1 MITSVTSI
9 ASDKQLI
16 ADFQQTGDRA
26 CLETLIRQHIGKVR
40 AMIYPMVLNHADADD
55 LTQEV
60 FIRVV
65 HAIGGFRR
73 TARFSTWLYRI
84 AMNTTTDFLRKKQR
98 KPMAT
103 EKDLSTL
110 IDKGAIPPDQL
121 TARETDTQIT
131 EALASLSPCLRA
143 AINLTAIHGLEPAE
157 AARIEGCAIATLYWR
172 IHQARCLLRKKLG
185 GKLK

>member
-1 MITSVTSI
+1 
-9 ASDKQLI
+9 
-16 ADFQQTGDRA
+16 
-26 CLETLIRQHIGKVR
+26 
-40 AMIYPMVLNHADADD
+40 MIYHMVLNDADADD

-98 KPMAT
+98 KPVAT

-110 IDKGAIPPDQL
+110 IDNGASPPDQL

-143 AINLTAIHGLEPAE
+143 AMTLTAIHGLKAAE
-157 AARIEGCAIATLYWR
+157 AARIEDCAIAIMYWR
-172 IHQARCLLRKKLG
+172 IHQARRLLRKKLG
-185 GKLK
+185 GRLK